1 MKGLPAD
8 LVKVLED
15 PRVRENVELFTY
27 EQYLEAGRR
36 GELPEKTELLEGM
49 VFHIMPK
56 SALHATILSILAK
69 KLWSLLDSKFVVRP
83 ESPLKIPSLH
93 SAPEPDIMVC
103 RGSEADFWH
112 EHPKTAELVVEI
124 AVTSVNLDRY
134 KAKLYALAGVK
145 EYWLLKVEERTLEI
159 MTEPDTTRGSYQ
171 KSETV
176 TGEVISR
183 VLPQLRFALS
193 EILPP
198 EGGVSNAP

>member
-56 SALHATILSILAK
+56 SALHANIIRHAV
-69 KLWSLLDSKFVVRP
+69 SLLRRLIPPGYFLSQ
-83 ESPLKIPSLH
+83 EAPLSLPHIH

-103 RGSEADFWH
+103 RGNEADFWQ

-145 EYWLLKVEERTLEI
+145 EYWLLKVEERALEI
-159 MTEPDTTRGSYQ
+159 LTEPDVTRGSYQ
-171 KSETV
+171 KSEIV

-183 VLPQLRFALS
+183 VLPQVRFALS
-193 EILPP
+193 AILPP
-198 EGGVSNAP
+198 EK